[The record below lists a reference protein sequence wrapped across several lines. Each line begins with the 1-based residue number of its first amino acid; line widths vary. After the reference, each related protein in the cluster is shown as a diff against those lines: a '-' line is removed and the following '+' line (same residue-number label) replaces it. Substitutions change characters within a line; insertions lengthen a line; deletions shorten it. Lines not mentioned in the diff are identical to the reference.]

1 MILQMSKDTEH
12 KGTVLCV
19 EDGGTG
25 KHKGTKHK
33 GTVLCV
39 VSYWGEG
46 YILKKSHII
55 ELQKVCKKYEFLK
68 LAHHVLMWIGVIL
81 YFGIIVFNF
90 LNLWVI
96 GHIRFY
102 IGLVTV
108 LFGFP
113 MLIIR
118 KK

>member
-1 MILQMSKDTEH
+1 M
-12 KGTVLCV
+12 
-19 EDGGTG
+19 
-25 KHKGTKHK
+25 
-33 GTVLCV
+33 
-39 VSYWGEG
+39 
-46 YILKKSHII
+46 KKSHII
-55 ELQKVCKKYEFLK
+55 ELQKAYKKYEFLK

-118 KK
+118 KKMKTIDNRIREIESMYERKSLENNTRNTGDGSMC